1 MTPGRCENHK
11 MGLSGAI
18 QSAHST
24 LISRAYPHAREDK
37 AQSREIFAHKHYLSA
52 QIFTRSSPYTFACL
66 SSARQIHEKSPLPR
80 APGGPFE
87 SGGKKK
93 STFGILPERDSRGIL
108 RSNVTISIAYLLHKV
123 WDLFFR
129 LPKDPVPFPFLPIV
143 FYAQILK

>member
-1 MTPGRCENHK
+1 

-18 QSAHST
+18 QSAHPT
-24 LISRAYPHAREDK
+24 LISRAHPRAREEK
-37 AQSREIFAHKHYLSA
+37 AQSREIFAQKHYFSA
-52 QIFTRSSPYTFACL
+52 QISTRSSPYTFACL
-66 SSARQIHEKSPLPR
+66 SSARDKFSRKALCPGRPVNLLSPV
-80 APGGPFE
+80 
-87 SGGKKK
+87 GKKK

-108 RSNVTISIAYLLHKV
+108 RSSATRSIAYLLHKV